1 MTARCQLLPGFNL
14 REIVADQGLMSY
26 GPNITQLIG
35 GGHPLQH
42 ENSFDN
48 LVRASEQCWRNFQA
62 ERFRCF

>member
-1 MTARCQLLPGFNL
+1 
-14 REIVADQGLMSY
+14 MSY

-35 GGHPLQH
+35 SGHPLQH
-42 ENSFDN
+42 ENSFDI